1 MHFYELLYILNPVMS
16 EEDVKTQ
23 TDQLVKW
30 MEEHGAQIDKVDH
43 WGLKRLAY
51 PIQKKKNGFYV
62 NIYFEAPGTL
72 PPALDRQ
79 IRINESF
86 MRHICLKYDKKAL
99 AYYRKGGDAQPE
111 AVDASP
117 AAEAETEA
125 AA

>member
-16 EEDVKTQ
+16 DEEVKTQ
-23 TDQLVKW
+23 TDNLVKW
-30 MEEHGAQIDKVDH
+30 MEANGAKIDKVDH

-79 IRINESF
+79 IRINESIIRN
-86 MRHICLKYDKKAL
+86 MCLKYDKKAL
-99 AYYRKGGDAQPE
+99 AYYRKGGDAPAEE
-111 AVDASP
+111 AVV
-117 AAEAETEA
+117 EAVESTEKA
-125 AA
+125 